1 MRSLPLSSW
10 GKPLQGGLPGS
21 GGQGC
26 WLHGWGIA
34 AALEKAM
41 GPSWPALG
49 VCGLEHAGW
58 ELSAARAER
67 S

>member
-58 ELSAARAER
+58 ELSAAGAER